1 MPLAAV
7 PRPCLPSAAAADGLF
22 AGYPV
27 RRSLCHLSS
36 TLAPVPR
43 QGRPA
48 AEGRVRLHRHIAQD
62 KAARPETP
70 KYALAT
76 SATTTG
82 AIRGRGQ
89 EIGYVTK
96 KKESGDISPPR
107 GYKKPPSKV
116 RRRLAC
122 LALVGPPNIN
132 GSCIRSKSK
141 LELHPDRPIRRR
153 SSYIRLHRHAW
164 FPLLLA
170 GGVTPPA
177 ILYDIAHT

>member
-7 PRPCLPSAAAADGLF
+7 LRLYLPSVAAADGLF

-62 KAARPETP
+62 KAARRETP
-70 KYALAT
+70 KYALVT

-96 KKESGDISPPR
+96 KKRVVISVRRVVIRSPPPESGDAWR
-107 GYKKPPSKV
+107 ALLW
-116 RRRLAC
+116 LAH
-122 LALVGPPNIN
+122 LI
-132 GSCIRSKSK
+132 
-141 LELHPDRPIRRR
+141 
-153 SSYIRLHRHAW
+153 
-164 FPLLLA
+164 
-170 GGVTPPA
+170 
-177 ILYDIAHT
+177 